1 MTAKTTYQGVACVFN
16 VDGKPSVFRTA
27 SGLVGSTL
35 DLGAVV
41 YDVSGLRF

>member
-1 MTAKTTYQGVACVFN
+1 MTAKTTIRALPGVFN